1 MGLRAQNN
9 SNVDF
14 EDIFSSTGTSGAG
27 QEAGPSSWN
36 GVGASGGTT
45 YDYTSPVGQ
54 YRIHKF
60 TSTSATPFSAPG
72 SFNRK
77 VKYIIVGGGGGGS
90 CPDHGGGGGAGGGGA
105 GALHDLTDGDHI
117 DGSGV
122 NLTGPFNFNVTCG
135 AGGNGGFVPYP
146 TPDGGGPPGA
156 IVNGGTWQG
165 SDGGDTTVAFPPG
178 TITAAGG
185 GCGGYST
192 PPSGP
197 PTTLRYGRPGGSGG
211 GAALYREYPG
221 GTASGAPFPGTPGD
235 SPPLGWGGAGGDGAS
250 PGSSPPT
257 MDPFYMA
264 GGGGGAGGD
273 GTPGGNG
280 AVSYPSPPH
289 SATPPTVNW
298 KVAGRGGNAYQLP
311 VIFQDP
317 SNLFWKGP
325 SGPQHWI
332 AGGGGGGIYKRTPD
346 PAEGGSP
353 IPANYCYA
361 GGGGLKAAVPQ
372 HPDFPLPGV
381 SPSHTQGY
389 GGAGSGGVGATPSQG
404 GSPQID
410 GSSGED
416 GSGSGGGGAAG
427 GKSPTKSSGDGG
439 NGVVLLAYCI
449 DT

>member
-27 QEAGPSSWN
+27 QEAAPTNWN

-90 CPDHGGGGGAGGGGA
+90 CPDHAGGGGAGGGGA

-122 NLTGPFNFNVTCG
+122 DLTGPFNFNVTCG

-146 TPDGGGPPGA
+146 TGDGNGPPGA

-165 SDGGDTTVAFPPG
+165 SDGSNTTVAFPSG

-211 GAALYREYPG
+211 GGALYTPYPG
-221 GTASGAPFPGTPGD
+221 GEGTGAPFPGTPGD
-235 SPPLGWGGAGGDGAS
+235 SPPAGWGHDGGNGGAN
-250 PGSSPPT
+250 PQPNPP
-257 MDPFYMA
+257 MAPFYMA
-264 GGGGGAGGD
+264 GGGGGAGGT
-273 GTPGGNG
+273 GYPGGNG
-280 AVSYPSPPH
+280 EEVYPNPQP
-289 SATPPTVNW
+289 AGTVEPTVNW
-298 KVAGRGGNAYQLP
+298 KIAGRGGLGYQIP
-311 VIFQDP
+311 VIFRDP
-317 SNLFWKGP
+317 TNVFFEGP
-325 SGPQHWI
+325 TGPDHWL
-332 AGGGGGGIYKRTPD
+332 AGGGGGGMYLQPGSTPL
-346 PAEGGSP
+346 PASL
-353 IPANYCYA
+353 AYA
-361 GGGGLKAAVPQ
+361 GGGGLLAAVPQ
-372 HPDFPLPGV
+372 HPDHPFPGG
-381 SPSHTQGY
+381 QGWA
-389 GGAGSGGVGATPSQG
+389 GAGSGGIGATPWQG
-404 GSPQID
+404 GSPQV
-410 GSSGED
+410 SGTSANAN
-416 GSGSGGGGAAG
+416 SGSGGGAAAG

-439 NGVVLLAYCI
+439 TGIVLLAYCI